1 MRDSLRLGRIAGFPV
16 AVHWSVLV
24 VALLLAWGLAEGVLP
39 ESAPG
44 HTAATYWLVGVPGA
58 LLLLCSLL
66 AHEISHAV
74 VARRA
79 GVDVDGL
86 TLWMFGGVARLRGE
100 APTAR
105 ADLRIAVVGPA
116 TSLVLA
122 VAFGLVWWLLDT
134 LGQPALAVSV
144 TGWLAGVNLLLAVFN
159 LVPGAPLDGGRVLR
173 ALLWERWGDRDRAAA
188 AATNAGQLV
197 GYMLVGFGLLAFFGG
212 DYVGG
217 LWLILIG
224 WFLHGAARAEQ
235 AAYVAEHVLHGVV
248 VGDVMSTEVR
258 TVGSDLTVERLIES
272 LVLGGRHSAYPVV
285 DPEGSVRGLVALAQ
299 LRTVPASARA
309 STLVGEVAVP
319 LSQVP
324 TCGPDDPVAQVLQK
338 LAGDAGRRALVF
350 EQGRLVGILTPADI
364 TRVLEAR
371 QLLEASR

>member
-24 VALLLAWGLAEGVLP
+24 VVLLLAWGLAEGVLP
-39 ESAPG
+39 QSAPG

-74 VARRA
+74 VARRV
-79 GVDVDGL
+79 GVEVDGL

-100 APTAR
+100 ASTAR
-105 ADLRIAVVGPA
+105 ADLQIAVVGPA

-122 VAFGLVWWLLDT
+122 VLFGFVWWVLDT
-134 LGQPALAVSV
+134 LGQTALAVSV
-144 TGWLAGVNLLLAVFN
+144 TGWLAGINLLLAVFN

-173 ALLWERWGDRDRAAA
+173 ALLWARWGDHDRAAA
-188 AATNAGQLV
+188 AAAGAGQVV

-224 WFLHGAARAEQ
+224 WFLHGAAQAEQ

-248 VGDVMSTEVR
+248 AGDVMSTEVR
-258 TVGSDLTVERLIES
+258 TVGSDLTVEQLIES

-324 TCGPDDPVAQVLQK
+324 TCSPVEPVAQVLQK